1 MKKIKILYLIT
12 GLTPGG
18 AELTLK
24 NLILEL
30 NPEKFEISVCSITYT
45 TDIFDLLKQRVK
57 NIYFLKLRN
66 NFGFLKAFILL
77 RKIIKK
83 ENPDILHCFMFH
95 SNILGRVAAIGY
107 KIQVI
112 SSIRTKLIYNK
123 FGNLLDNITQR
134 LVDVYM
140 VNSKTLA
147 KFIDDYGIK
156 EQKIIL
162 IENGIDF
169 NKFNLKKSSDDL
181 KKELNLPNLPIVTMI
196 ANFKKQKD
204 YPTMIK
210 AIAYLK
216 KDIKLCFL
224 AVGSGLEFENETKK
238 VKDLINKLNLKN
250 VKLLG
255 FRNNIPEILSI
266 TDIWVSSTLFEGHSN
281 SLLEA
286 MAMKKPIVTTNIP
299 ENAEIVRDGR
309 EALLVPIKSPIK
321 MADNIY
327 KLIKEKD
334 YAFSVAE
341 NAYKRVHKKYNFSST
356 LSKVKMLYNSL
367 VS

>member
-24 NLILEL
+24 NIILKL
-30 NPEKFEISVCSITYT
+30 NPEIYDISVCSITYT

-57 NIYFLKLRN
+57 NIYFLKVKN
-66 NFGFLKAFILL
+66 NFDFLKAFILL
-77 RKIIKK
+77 RKIIKN

-95 SNILGRVAAIGY
+95 SNILGRFAAISY

-112 SSIRTKLIYNK
+112 SSIRTKLINNK
-123 FGNLLDNITQR
+123 FGNFLDNITQR

-156 EQKIIL
+156 RQKIIL

-169 NKFNLKKSSDDL
+169 NKFNLKRSSEDL
-181 KKELNLPNLPIVTMI
+181 KKELNLPNLPIITMI

-210 AIAYLK
+210 AIAYLQ
-216 KDIKLCFL
+216 KDIDIYFL
-224 AVGSGLEFENETKK
+224 AVGSGLEFEDETRK

-250 VKLLG
+250 IKLLG
-255 FRNNIPEILSI
+255 FRNDIPEILSI
-266 TDIWVSSTLFEGHSN
+266 TDIWVSSTLFEGQSN
-281 SLLEA
+281 CLLEA
-286 MAMKKPIVTTNIP
+286 MAMKKPIITTNIS
-299 ENAEIVRDGR
+299 ENAEVVRDGR
-309 EALLVPIKSPIK
+309 EALLVPVKTPIR
-321 MADNIY
+321 MANSIY
-327 KLIKEKD
+327 KLLKEKD
-334 YAFSVAE
+334 YTIKVAE
-341 NAYKRVHKKYNFSST
+341 NAYKRVHKKYNMKNT
-356 LSKVKMLYNSL
+356 ITKLKMLYNSL
-367 VS
+367 MS